1 MFETISKDVIT
12 AMKSGD
18 KGKLLALRSLVNE
31 CKNVAI
37 SEGSKTPSDDNCIA
51 ALKKSIKRME
61 GSIELFKQGGRNDLA
76 DIEAAQIDTIKVY
89 LPVALSRDET
99 KDLIT
104 QAISETGATTKKE
117 MSKVMTFIK
126 ASGKMV
132 DNKLV
137 VQLVQE
143 VLV

>member
-1 MFETISKDVIT
+1 MFEQIGKDVIS

-18 KGKLLALRSLVNE
+18 KEKLLTLRSLSND
-31 CKNVAI
+31 CKLVALG
-37 SEGSKTPSDDNCIA
+37 EGSKTPSDEHCIT

-61 GSIELFKQGGRNDLA
+61 SSIDLFKQGGRNDLVDNETYQL
-76 DIEAAQIDTIKVY
+76 DIIKMY
-89 LPVALSRDET
+89 LPVALSESET
-99 KDLIT
+99 KDLVT

-126 ASGKMV
+126 NSGKMV

-137 VQLVQE
+137 VKLVQE
-143 VLV
+143 HLV

>member
-1 MFETISKDVIT
+1 MFETISKDVIA
-12 AMKSGD
+12 AMKSGN
-18 KGKLLALRSLVNE
+18 KEKLLALRSLVNE

-37 SEGSKTPSDDNCIA
+37 AEGSKIPFDDHCVT
-51 ALKKSIKRME
+51 ALKRSIKKME
-61 GSIELFKQGGRNDLA
+61 SSIELFKQGGRNDLA

-104 QAISETGATTKKE
+104 QALSETGATTKKE
-117 MSKVMTFIK
+117 MSKVMAFIK
-126 ASGKMV
+126 TSGKMV